1 MEGSVVDVF
10 ASGAYW
16 REYYTSLGHENREV
30 GEFLAEVTRKISP
43 GGGLKILDAGCGPT
57 LLYWGV
63 FAAGHNELYGFD
75 LAHENIVDSHRR
87 IEAARSGIVDAGL
100 IEAARHALTLFGG
113 TETAAERVAEKARQV
128 VGIKVA
134 DLSKSWPYAAEKFD
148 LVQSCFAMEALADW
162 DTFHHALVE
171 VHRAL
176 RVGGVLVMAN
186 TAHGDSWSCDNQ
198 RIRTL
203 FVTAEDLRRQLAY
216 AGFTLRRLRE
226 IQSSDVSWRDQG
238 YNRVILSEAVKS

>member
-30 GEFLAEVTRKISP
+30 GEFLAEVIGKLSP

-63 FAAGHNELYGFD
+63 FASGRNELYGFD
-75 LAHENIVDSHRR
+75 LSYANIADTHRR
-87 IEAARSGIVDAGL
+87 IAAARAGIVEGGL

-113 TETAAERVAEKARQV
+113 TETAEERVADKAQQV
-128 VGIKVA
+128 VGVKVA
-134 DLSKSWPYAAEKFD
+134 DLSKPWPYAAEKFD
-148 LVQSCFAMEALADW
+148 LVQSIFAMEALDDW
-162 DTFHHALVE
+162 EAF
-171 VHRAL
+171 HRAL
-176 RVGGVLVMAN
+176 TEARLMLRPGGSLIMAN
-186 TAHGDSWSCDNQ
+186 TAHDNEWTCEGQ
-198 RIRTL
+198 HIRTL
-203 FVTAEDLRRQLAY
+203 FVTAEDVRWHLAD
-216 AGFTLRRLRE
+216 AGFALETLRD

-238 YNRVILSEAVKS
+238 YSRVLLTLAVKI

>member
-30 GEFLAEVTRKISP
+30 GEFLAEVTRTISP

-63 FAAGHNELYGFD
+63 FAAGRNEHYGFD
-75 LAHENIVDSHRR
+75 LSHANIADTHRR
-87 IEAARSGIVDAGL
+87 IESARSGIVDAGL
-100 IEAARHALTLFGG
+100 IEAACHALTLFGG

-128 VGIKVA
+128 VGLKVA
-134 DLSKSWPYAAEKFD
+134 DLSEPWPYAAGKFD
-148 LVQSCFAMEALADW
+148 LVQSCFAIEALADW
-162 DTFHHALVE
+162 DAFHHALVE
-171 VHRAL
+171 AHTAL
-176 RVGGVLVMAN
+176 RAGGVLVMAN

-198 RIRTL
+198 QIRTL
-203 FVTAEDLRRQLAY
+203 FVTPEDLRWHLAD
-216 AGFTLRRLRE
+216 AGFTLETLRE

-238 YNRVILSEAVKS
+238 YNRVILSKAVKA